1 MKRRPFIKNIGML
14 GAISALRGCAGLKKT
29 GKYTNYVPKG
39 EIPRKTLGKTGI
51 QVSLLGF
58 GSHLADELIAK
69 PGYRDRMIKLGFEG
83 GINIY
88 DVYDHMNYK
97 QFKPMG
103 KSIKGFRK
111 DVVVSLV
118 SVKQTNQMQDEIDG
132 ALRDFHTDYID
143 LYRNYSVDDDRI
155 NIHEQNKKAGKIRAI
170 GIVSHDVDSVMDYI
184 DRYGDV
190 IDFVMIIC
198 NFHHNKAIILENH
211 GANDYSSAIPHFEKL
226 GLGIIGMKPMG
237 SDNMIELARE
247 QGFFND
253 RKANIAQAMLRYV
266 YQTKEIECTIP
277 AMNSM
282 EELIANLE
290 SVYNPALSTYEKKI
304 LDNLSK
310 AASSTKGAYLPNH
323 YKWLEN
329 WSTKNA

>member
-1 MKRRPFIKNIGML
+1 ML
-14 GAISALRGCAGLKKT
+14 GAISALSGCAGLKKT

-51 QVSLLGF
+51 QVSQLGF
-58 GSHLADELIAK
+58 GSHINEWLITK
-69 PGYRDRMIKLGFEG
+69 PEYRDRMIKLGFEG
-83 GINIY
+83 GINFY
-88 DVYDHMNYK
+88 DVYDHKLEVDHK

-118 SVKQTNQMQDEIDG
+118 SVQQTNQMQDEIDG

-170 GIVSHDVDSVMDYI
+170 GVVSHDVDSLMDYI

-198 NFHHNKAIILENH
+198 NFHHNKALILENH

-226 GLGIIGMKPMG
+226 GLGIIGMKSMG

-247 QGFFND
+247 QGFFRD
-253 RKANIAQAMLRYV
+253 KKANIAQAMLRYV
-266 YQTKEIECTIP
+266 YQIKEIDCTIP

-282 EELIANLE
+282 EELITNLE
-290 SVYNPALSTYEKKI
+290 LVYNPSLSSYEEKI
-304 LDNLSK
+304 LDDLSE
-310 AASSTKGAYLPNH
+310 AANSTNGAYLPNH

-329 WSTKNA
+329 WSRRNA